1 MNQVA
6 AKRGRTYT
14 TQFWLLCTSSL
25 LFFASF
31 NMIIPELPAW
41 LTRLGGGDY
50 KGLIIGLFTLTAMA
64 SRPFSGKLADKLGRI
79 PVMIFGAV
87 VCFVCSLLYPILTT
101 VAGFLFLRLVHG
113 FSTGFT
119 PTGATAYIS
128 DIVPA
133 NRRGEAM
140 GIVGTA
146 GSVGTAA
153 GPAIGGSLANHFSVD
168 FVFYCSAFF
177 AISSILIVSGIKETV
192 GHKNKF
198 RASMLRIR
206 RHEIFER
213 RVWIPC
219 LIMAL
224 SVYAYGTVY
233 TLIPDFGEYT
243 GIRNKG
249 LLFTFLT
256 VASLAVRLMAGKA
269 SDRYGRKSVLKISTL
284 IIVAGMLTLGFST
297 SPHHLIIGVT
307 LYGMGQGMTSPT
319 LLAWAADLSD
329 QNNRGKGISS
339 LYIFMEFGIFCGSI
353 ASGFIYGNDANN
365 FLVTFLISGV
375 LSSIA
380 FVFLFILKPAHT
392 GI

>member
-1 MNQVA
+1 MSQVA
-6 AKRGRTYT
+6 AKRSGTYT
-14 TQFWLLCTSSL
+14 TQFWLLCASSL

-41 LTRLGGGDY
+41 LTSLGGGDY

-101 VAGFLFLRLVHG
+101 VAGFLLLRLVHG

-146 GSVGTAA
+146 GSVGTAS
-153 GPAIGGSLANHFSVD
+153 GPAIGGALANHFSVD

-177 AISSILIVSGIKETV
+177 AISSILIVFGIKETV
-192 GHKNKF
+192 GHRNKF
-198 RASMLRIR
+198 NASMLKIG

-219 LIMAL
+219 LIMGL

-249 LLFTFLT
+249 VLFTFLT

-297 SPHHLIIGVT
+297 EPHHLMIGVT

-329 QNNRGKGISS
+329 ERNRGKGISS

-353 ASGFIYGNDANN
+353 ASGFIYANDPQN
-365 FLVTFLISGV
+365 FLITFLISGV
-375 LSSIA
+375 LSMIA
-380 FVFLFILKPAHT
+380 FIFLFILKPKVSH
-392 GI
+392 

>member
-1 MNQVA
+1 
-6 AKRGRTYT
+6 
-14 TQFWLLCTSSL
+14 
-25 LFFASF
+25 
-31 NMIIPELPAW
+31 MIIPELPAW